1 MFHGVPGEKGSDQVL
16 FSLLI
21 LFAFVAYVFGRIW
34 TGPPTL
40 PKVGARAAFYL
51 LFMAAHLPFL
61 AEARFGNP
69 LEPILA
75 AVAVPTLFY
84 LVTQLRARTSRSIL
98 TRVGPEID

>member
-1 MFHGVPGEKGSDQVL
+1 MLHHS
-16 FSLLI
+16 FSFLLSFLI
-21 LFAFVAYVFGRIW
+21 LFAFAAYVFGRVW

-61 AEARFGNP
+61 TEARFRTP
-69 LEPILA
+69 LEPVLA
-75 AVAVPTLFY
+75 AVAVATLFY

-98 TRVGPEID
+98 TRVGPEVD